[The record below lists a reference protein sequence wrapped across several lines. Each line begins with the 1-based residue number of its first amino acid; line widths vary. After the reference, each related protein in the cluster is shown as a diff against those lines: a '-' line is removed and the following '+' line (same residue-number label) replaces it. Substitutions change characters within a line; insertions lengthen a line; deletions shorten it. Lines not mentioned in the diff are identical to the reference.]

1 LRTKAEQ
8 GPWVDDWTRPGEDGI
23 RAAMHQLGVRAAVLA
38 PIEADGRL
46 IGVLVAGADESAAE
60 LDSRVPAL
68 VEFAALASSLLGPG
82 LGRQAEKASKRARI
96 REVIADRAFRPV
108 FQPIVEM
115 RSGRPLGF
123 EALTR
128 FADGTAPDRAFGAA
142 AEVGLGLELEAAT
155 IEAALDAAAPLPADC
170 FIDINVSPDLVMAR
184 KDLRRLLKGTATGVV
199 LEITEHVDV
208 QDYAALRR
216 AIITLGRD
224 VRFAVD
230 DAGAGFA
237 SLRHILELAPS
248 HVKLDRALIARI
260 GADPA
265 RQALVA
271 GLVHFTQ
278 AIDVMLIAEGVE
290 TRSEHETLMRLGVRV
305 GQGYLYGR
313 PAPVAEIVARHPSRG
328 GITRATLRSG
338 IATYPAMQPSR

>member
-1 LRTKAEQ
+1 
-8 GPWVDDWTRPGEDGI
+8 
-23 RAAMHQLGVRAAVLA
+23 
-38 PIEADGRL
+38 
-46 IGVLVAGADESAAE
+46 
-60 LDSRVPAL
+60 
-68 VEFAALASSLLGPG
+68 
-82 LGRQAEKASKRARI
+82 
-96 REVIADRAFRPV
+96 
-108 FQPIVEM
+108 M

-128 FADGTAPDRAFGAA
+128 FDDGMSPDRAFIAA
-142 AEVGLGLELEAAT
+142 ADVGLGLELEAAT
-155 IEAALDAAAPLPADC
+155 IEAALDAAAPLPANC
-170 FIDINVSPDLVMAR
+170 FLDINVSPDLVMAR
-184 KDLRRLLKGTATGVV
+184 KDLRRLLKGTAAGVV

-216 AIITLGRD
+216 AITTLGRD

-271 GLVHFTQ
+271 GLVHFAQ

-313 PAPVAEIVARHPSRG
+313 PAPVADVVARHPRHG
-328 GITRATLRSG
+328 GITRATLLSRL
-338 IATYPAMQPSR
+338 ATYPTMQPTR